1 MKRSE
6 VLYAKRIVRDMHPLY
21 NLELELV
28 LPFLDPVI
36 GVFRRNC
43 MSKKATAEEKEALAN
58 ADQLKSDQ
66 EKAEDE
72 DTLSEGEFDFFLEEG
87 EDPIGRLGYGI
98 VSYFSLI
105 RTFLF
110 VFAFLSLVYYPVL
123 ADYSSW
129 KAF

>member
-43 MSKKATAEEKEALAN
+43 MKPKATAEEKEALAN
-58 ADQLKSDQ
+58 AD
-66 EKAEDE
+66 
-72 DTLSEGEFDFFLEEG
+72 
-87 EDPIGRLGYGI
+87 
-98 VSYFSLI
+98 
-105 RTFLF
+105 
-110 VFAFLSLVYYPVL
+110 
-123 ADYSSW
+123 
-129 KAF
+129 